1 MTPETDTI
9 ETETGWEL
17 EMDDEV
23 EMPRYQKPR
32 KATKTKEEVVA
43 QLTEPED
50 TTDVLPMTYKPAR
63 FEMGWLASSL
73 GSFYKANHIIDVLSY
88 VKGGKEASVYCC
100 KAHPDLGIEL
110 LAAKVYRPR
119 RLRNLRN
126 DAMYREGRPIL
137 TSDGRAVKKS
147 DHRILRAIG
156 KKTDFGVQAAH
167 TSWLMYEFTTLQALH
182 EAGANVPRPYLS
194 SENAILMDY
203 AGELNNPA
211 PALSQITL
219 PSDET
224 ETLFAETLRN
234 IRLLWEAD
242 FIHGDL
248 SAYNILYWKGKITLI
263 DFPQVTHRH
272 NNPHAHFILK
282 RDIQRV
288 CDYFET
294 QGVDCDADEIF
305 REMWSEQGEVEGERV
320 E

>member
-1 MTPETDTI
+1 MTPETDAI

-17 EMDDEV
+17 LKDDAV
-23 EMPRYQKPR
+23 EMPRYRKPR
-32 KATKTKEEVVA
+32 KATKTKDEIVA

-50 TTDVLPMTYKPAR
+50 TTDALPMTYKPAR
-63 FEMGWLASSL
+63 FETEWLASSL
-73 GSFYKANHIIDVLSY
+73 GSFYKANHIVDVLTH

-100 KAHPDLGIEL
+100 KAHPDFGVEL

-182 EAGANVPRPYLS
+182 EAGASVPRPYLS

-203 AGELNNPA
+203 AGDLNNPA

-219 PSDET
+219 PPDEA
-224 ETLFAETLRN
+224 EALFAETLRN

-294 QGVDCDADEIF
+294 QGVDCDADTIF